1 MFVLV
6 VSIKMSDRISHCL
19 RFLSCSALSESC
31 FHWHPLLLFYI
42 SFVCFPPSSSHAI
55 AFAVCDCS
63 IYCCHCNRTHRPS
76 RTWPRRIRRDK
87 WSCARP
93 WGTTT
98 SCRYPQL
105 PGIWSCCASSAPTA
119 PSALATNVCTGTAM
133 AMAQQQQRQTCK
145 PGSLSNAFCN
155 TTAVTSA

>member
-76 RTWPRRIRRDK
+76 
-87 WSCARP
+87 
-93 WGTTT
+93 GTTT